1 MVKRD
6 AELKLQKIS
15 QHYEEK
21 CQEWNDRF
29 VMTHPIQQNR
39 QLKVQDEK
47 RMKNVEKVL
56 ETMEIQY
63 CNTFPLYSFN
73 TRLEFIG
80 SLHLYQQYF
89 FTVSH
94 VT

>member
-21 CQEWNDRF
+21 CQQWNDRF
-29 VMTHPIQQNR
+29 VMTYPIQQKR
-39 QLKVQDEK
+39 QLKGQDEK

-56 ETMEIQY
+56 YQLDVLHIFSQSDMSHSY
-63 CNTFPLYSFN
+63 NSYNSYS
-73 TRLEFIG
+73 
-80 SLHLYQQYF
+80 
-89 FTVSH
+89 
-94 VT
+94 